1 MGTPAISNNTKFS
14 DLSVYAGY
22 GWVWCNAAFVP
33 IQAGWGNKYASRAD
47 IMRAW
52 VGTTGISRRS
62 CLIYAIC
69 RDASRDYRS
78 ACILPT
84 ENRFDSRNSA
94 AVSFRFALSILS
106 SISFP
111 RASFLLAW
119 NARGQGDPSPP
130 KSLHFEFLSLT
141 SRKICNRVI
150 GLSFLLSS
158 FRHFSHFST
167 RI

>member
-1 MGTPAISNNTKFS
+1 
-14 DLSVYAGY
+14 
-22 GWVWCNAAFVP
+22 
-33 IQAGWGNKYASRAD
+33 
-47 IMRAW
+47 MRAW

-111 RASFLLAW
+111 RASLSYWRGTREVRAIRLLL
-119 NARGQGDPSPP
+119 NPSTSNSYPLP
-130 KSLHFEFLSLT
+130 LEKYATVLSACHFF
-141 SRKICNRVI
+141 
-150 GLSFLLSS
+150 FLLSAI
-158 FRHFSHFST
+158 SHISQREFENFFFTSLT
-167 RI
+167 GIRNR